1 MPHFITYFLL
11 FSTLAI
17 SCSCFNTKNL
27 NISQLDPDWSPAG
40 ATHYGDRNGAG
51 STGGACGYTN
61 SVAQPPFSSFVS
73 AGGSSLFKSGKG
85 CGACYEVKCTENAAC
100 SGNPVTVVITD
111 SCPGSDCGSQPVHFD
126 MSDTA
131 FVALA
136 IPGNADQLRTA
147 GVLNVLY
154 RRVQCNY
161 PGVPVSFGVL
171 SGSSPYYFETLIEYV
186 SGSGALSAVELKQAS
201 ASPDSW
207 LSMQQSWGA
216 VWKLENHSGLTAP
229 PFSLKLI
236 DESGNTLV
244 ADNVIPANW
253 QPGTTYQSAVTPFA

>member
-17 SCSCFNTKNL
+17 SCSCINQNNF
-27 NISQLDPDWSPAG
+27 SQSDPDWSPAV
-40 ATHYGDRNGAG
+40 ATNYAGPNGG
-51 STGGACGYTN
+51 GNGACGYKN

-111 SCPGSDCGSQPVHFD
+111 SCLDSNSQSQPVHFD

-131 FVALA
+131 FVAMA
-136 IPGNADQLRTA
+136 IPGNADPLRTA
-147 GVLNVLY
+147 GVLNVQY
-154 RRVQCNY
+154 RRVECNY
-161 PGVPVSFGVL
+161 PGVPLSFGVR

-216 VWKLENHSGLTAP
+216 VWKLNDTSGLTA

-236 DESGNTLV
+236 EDSGKTLV
-244 ADNVIPANW
+244 ADNVIPADW
-253 QPGTTYQSAVTPFA
+253 QPGKTYQSAVTSFV